1 MRFLILILFWVNI
14 FAVSVTYYGGAEEVD
29 GTMALVQYKNTKVL
43 IDAGAHINGNNDIPF
58 SVKNIDAVIITHAHT
73 DHIGRLLKLYK
84 KGFRGKIYMN
94 SPTAKLSKIMLEMQ
108 NRYAKNP
115 LPSIQPVVKMFKITP
130 FYKKTK
136 IKDITFEYLPAKHI
150 PGSASIMIFANK
162 KLLFSGDLGNRI
174 GIFQKLDIK
183 APKADVLFV
192 ETTYGDFIRKNIKG
206 EFKDFQNTISK
217 NINTKIIWIPVF
229 ALDRAQK
236 ILYETGLLFQKKLIP
251 QNTKVYLLSP
261 TASKITNL
269 YINNPN
275 WIDNKKAILTLENT
289 YFRSSEFL
297 KNRYIKKLK
306 PPVIILSTSGMINA
320 ANSLRL
326 LPKLV
331 SRKDVLLLFVGYQSP
346 LSFGGKI
353 QSGKNQIQIYGK
365 NYTVNLK
372 YKTFHIFSAHGDAK
386 DIDCWLSNNKNSKIF
401 LVHGDVNSLNER
413 KNDLISKGFK
423 ADIVKINSRYQF

>member
-1 MRFLILILFWVNI
+1 MRFLILILFWVNL
-14 FAVSVTYYGGAEEVD
+14 FAVSVTYYGGAGEVD
-29 GTMALVQYKNTKVL
+29 GTMALVQYKNTKIL
-43 IDAGAHINGNNDIPF
+43 IDAGAHINGKNDIPF

-84 KGFRGKIYMN
+84 KGFRGKIYMT

-108 NRYAKNP
+108 NKHSKTLSSVNYVTK
-115 LPSIQPVVKMFKITP
+115 LFKTVP

-136 IKDITFEYLPAKHI
+136 I
-150 PGSASIMIFANK
+150 
-162 KLLFSGDLGNRI
+162 
-174 GIFQKLDIK
+174 
-183 APKADVLFV
+183 
-192 ETTYGDFIRKNIKG
+192 
-206 EFKDFQNTISK
+206 K

-236 ILYETGLLFQKKLIP
+236 ILYEIGLLFQKGLIP
-251 QNTKVYLLSP
+251 QNTKIYLLSP

-275 WIDNKKAILTLENT
+275 WIDNKKAIPTLENT

-297 KNRYIKKLK
+297 KNRYIKSLK
-306 PPVIILSTSGMINA
+306 PPVIILSTSGMINT

-326 LPKLV
+326 LPRLV

-353 QSGKNQIQIYGK
+353 QCGENPININDKNH
-365 NYTVNLK
+365 TVNLK

-401 LVHGDVNSLNER
+401 LVHGDLDSLVKR
-413 KNDLISKGFK
+413 KDDLTSKGFNVN
-423 ADIVKINSRYQF
+423 IVKIYHKYTF

>member
-1 MRFLILILFWVNI
+1 MRFLILILFWVNL

-29 GTMALVQYKNTKVL
+29 GTMALVEYKNTKVL
-43 IDAGAHINGNNDIPF
+43 IDAGAHINGKNDIPF

-84 KGFRGKIYMN
+84 KGFRGKIYMT

-108 NRYAKNP
+108 NRYAKNS
-115 LPSIQPVVKMFKITP
+115 LPSIQPVTKLFRIVP

-136 IKDITFEYLPAKHI
+136 IKDITFEYFPAKHI

-174 GIFQKLDIK
+174 GIFQRLDIK
-183 APKADVLFV
+183 APKADVLFI
-192 ETTYGDFIRKNIKG
+192 ETTYGDFVRKNIKC
-206 EFKDFQNTISK
+206 EFKEFQNTIAE
-217 NINTKIIWIPVF
+217 NINSKIIWIPVF

-236 ILYETGLLFQKKLIP
+236 ILYEIGLLFQKGLIP
-251 QNTKVYLLSP
+251 QNTKIYLLSP
-261 TASKITNL
+261 TASKITNS

-275 WIDNKKAILTLENT
+275 WIDNKKAIPTLENT
-289 YFRSSEFL
+289 YFRSNEFL
-297 KNRYIKKLK
+297 KTKYIKKLK

-326 LPKLV
+326 LPKFI
-331 SRKDVLLLFVGYQSP
+331 SRKVVLLLFVGYQSP
-346 LSFGGKI
+346 ESYGGKI
-353 QSGKNQIQIYGK
+353 QSGENTIKINDK
-365 NYTVNLK
+365 KYTVNLK

-386 DIDCWLSNNKNSKIF
+386 DIDYWLSNNKNSKIF
-401 LVHGDVNSLNER
+401 LVHGDLDSLVKR
-413 KNDLISKGFK
+413 KDDLTSKGFSVN
-423 ADIVKINSRYQF
+423 IVKIYHKYTF